1 MMDNFNFWG
10 DSESSFEHEIAHGH
24 MGRQATNRALRK
36 HAIAMG
42 VLSIGR
48 NVCFKKDAAPAPAPD
63 PAIGQ
68 AATQNAKLGEEY
80 LQFAKDQFAAGNI
93 RQDQYDQLIG
103 KVTNAALG
111 TQDQA
116 NAWAKEDRDKA
127 AALQA
132 KYDKWATDD
141 RAAGQAAQTKFN
153 GIADQALTTGD
164 QYAAKMDGVAGQ
176 YAQTAAQQNALAQ
189 QQNAF
194 AQQQTG
200 RYNST
205 FVPIE
210 NRIASDAM
218 TWDSAERQDSEAAK
232 AKGDV
237 IANAAQ
243 QQAAQQRN
251 MASMG
256 VNPMSGRFAAGGR
269 ADAIT
274 TALGAAG
281 AQNATR
287 DNVRQQGIA
296 LRGQAAALG
305 QQVLGNANT
314 ATSLGAQATGLGMQ
328 ATGAGLGAT
337 QSAYQTKAAG
347 TGQAMNAITGGL
359 AASGIGATSASLSNT
374 QSGAGYQGLGVG
386 LNAGSSAVGS
396 AGAGNSNFYANNGIM
411 GQGYNTAQQGYTN
424 QANSLNSLY
433 GNQINAWGMQQQAN
447 ATSSAGVGN
456 LVGSLA
462 GTGAAL
468 YL

>member
-1 MMDNFNFWG
+1 MNTEMNFWG
-10 DSESSFEHEIAHGH
+10 DSEFSFEHEIAHGH

-36 HAIAMG
+36 HAIMIG

-68 AATQNAKLGEEY
+68 AAAANAQLGQSY
-80 LQFAKDQFAAGNI
+80 LDFAKQQWAAGNI
-93 RQDQYDQLIG
+93 RQDQYDALIG

-111 TQDQA
+111 SQDTA

-127 AALQA
+127 AALQT
-132 KYDKWATDD
+132 KYDQWATAD
-141 RAAGQAAQTKFN
+141 RAAGQAAQNKFN
-153 GIADQALTTGD
+153 GIADNATSTSNE
-164 QYAAKMDGVAGQ
+164 YAAKMNAAADTYNA
-176 YAQTAAQQNALAQ
+176 TAAE
-189 QQNAF
+189 QNAF
-194 AQQQTG
+194 AKQQTG

-205 FVPIE
+205 FAPIE

-218 TWDSAERQDSEAAK
+218 TWDSAERQDAEAAK

-237 IANAAQ
+237 VANAAQ

-251 MASMG
+251 MVSMG
-256 VNPMSGRFAAGGR
+256 VNPMSGRFAAGAR
-269 ADAIT
+269 SDAIT

-296 LRGQAAALG
+296 LRGQAAGVG

-314 ATSLGAQATGLGMQ
+314 ATSLGMQ

-386 LNAGSSAVGS
+386 LNAGSSAVG
-396 AGAGNSNFYANNGIM
+396 AGGAGNSNFYANNGIM
-411 GQGYNTAQQGYTN
+411 GQGYNAAQQGYTN

-447 ATSSAGVGN
+447 ATNSAGVGN
-456 LVGSLA
+456 MIGSLA

>member
-1 MMDNFNFWG
+1 MDTFNFWG
-10 DSESSFEHEIAHGH
+10 DSEDSFEHEIAHGH

-36 HAIAMG
+36 HTIMLG

-48 NVCFKKDAAPAPAPD
+48 NVCFKKDSAPAPAPD

-68 AATQNAKLGEEY
+68 AAAQNAKLGEEY

-93 RQDQYDQLIG
+93 RQDQYDDLTSR
-103 KVTNAALG
+103 VVNSSLS

-127 AALQA
+127 AALQT
-132 KYDKWATDD
+132 KYDGWATDD

-153 GIADQALTTGD
+153 GLADQALTTGD
-164 QYAAKMDGVAGQ
+164 QYAAKMNGVADT
-176 YAQTAAQQNALAQ
+176 YNATAAEQA
-189 QQNAF
+189 AF
-194 AQQQTG
+194 AKQQTG

-205 FVPIE
+205 FAPIE
-210 NRIASDAM
+210 DRMASDAM

-237 IANAAQ
+237 IANASQ

-256 VNPMSGRFAAGGR
+256 VNPMSGRFAAGAR
-269 ADAIT
+269 SDAIT

-296 LRGQAAALG
+296 LRAQAAGIG

-314 ATSLGAQATGLGMQ
+314 ATGLGMQ

-337 QSAYQTKAAG
+337 QSGYQTKAAG

-386 LNAGSSAVGS
+386 LNAGSSAVS
-396 AGAGNSNFYANNGIM
+396 AGGAGNSNFYANNGIM
-411 GQGYNTAQQGYTN
+411 GQGYNAAQQGYSN
-424 QANSLNSLY
+424 QASALNNLY
-433 GNQINAWGMQQQAN
+433 GSQINAWGQQQQAN
-447 ATSSAGVGN
+447 ATSSAG
-456 LVGSLA
+456 
-462 GTGAAL
+462 TGAAIGTVVGAGIMVF
-468 YL
+468 